1 MKPKKI
7 TFLTIF
13 IHLIAIILFF
23 INYSVFGETFK
34 NGEIKNSKTI
44 ISQKKN
50 ESNISLDHIG
60 CFFAFSNKPQCMVKR
75 LSNDEICEVI
85 DGWNNNRGITE
96 GIYKN
101 SLKEKSFRNLKCDFN
116 REITVKNK
124 TITLQEYRDIILS
137 EKEKDS
143 SKIVDFL
150 AKHIKPTTDYSRS
163 PDPSV
168 NYSNKTSNEK
178 DLIDLNLHILKELK
192 KEKEKSNLLEKKL
205 SLLVSKE
212 KELKSNIATDNQKPT
227 IKILK
232 KNLKNMQGF
241 IKGRVQDN
249 VGIADIIIEGNSV
262 SFNENGDF
270 FYKSYIPLNGKNI
283 KIKTFDLAGLSNS
296 ISVPFKR
303 ETKPKSNV
311 IFDNLNPL
319 GKKVKINSNALALII
334 GVDKYAN
341 TNARAIY
348 ADNDAQLF
356 ADYASQKLGV
366 PINRIKILLNQNAGQ
381 SELLLSLKQ
390 WLARSVRQNKSDVYI
405 FFAGH
410 GLASD
415 NGEKMY
421 LLPYDGTPQLLE
433 DTAILRDRLFNDI
446 SKSNPRSVTI
456 FLDTCYSGTTRTPE
470 ILVASRPIAII
481 AKQQPIPK
489 DFTIFT
495 AAASDQTAKPLEEV
509 KHGLFSYFL
518 MKGMEGDADANYD
531 NKITTWELHNF
542 IKKNVLQQSSG
553 AQTPELQGSKERVLV
568 RFN

>member
-13 IHLIAIILFF
+13 IHLVAIILFF
-23 INYSVFGETFK
+23 INYPVFGETFK
-34 NGEIKNSKTI
+34 NGEIKNSKKI
-44 ISQKKN
+44 ILQEKN
-50 ESNISLDHIG
+50 ENNISLDHIG

-96 GIYKN
+96 DIYRN
-101 SLKEKSFRNLKCDFN
+101 SLKEKSFRNLKCDIN

-150 AKHIKPTTDYSRS
+150 AKHIKPTTDYSSS

-212 KELKSNIATDNQKPT
+212 KEVKSNIATDNQKPT

-319 GKKVKINSNALALII
+319 GKKVKENSNALALII

-341 TNARAIY
+341 TNARALY

-366 PINRIKILLNQNAGQ
+366 PINRIKILLNENAGQ
-381 SELLLSLKQ
+381 SELLLSLKR

-542 IKKNVLQQSSG
+542 IKKNVLQQSIG
-553 AQTPELQGSKERVLV
+553 TQTPELQGSKERVLV

>member
-1 MKPKKI
+1 M
-7 TFLTIF
+7 
-13 IHLIAIILFF
+13 
-23 INYSVFGETFK
+23 
-34 NGEIKNSKTI
+34 
-44 ISQKKN
+44 
-50 ESNISLDHIG
+50 
-60 CFFAFSNKPQCMVKR
+60 
-75 LSNDEICEVI
+75 
-85 DGWNNNRGITE
+85 
-96 GIYKN
+96 
-101 SLKEKSFRNLKCDFN
+101 
-116 REITVKNK
+116 
-124 TITLQEYRDIILS
+124 
-137 EKEKDS
+137 
-143 SKIVDFL
+143 
-150 AKHIKPTTDYSRS
+150 
-163 PDPSV
+163 
-168 NYSNKTSNEK
+168 
-178 DLIDLNLHILKELK
+178 
-192 KEKEKSNLLEKKL
+192 
-205 SLLVSKE
+205 
-212 KELKSNIATDNQKPT
+212 
-227 IKILK
+227 
-232 KNLKNMQGF
+232 
-241 IKGRVQDN
+241 
-249 VGIADIIIEGNSV
+249 
-262 SFNENGDF
+262 
-270 FYKSYIPLNGKNI
+270 
-283 KIKTFDLAGLSNS
+283 
-296 ISVPFKR
+296 
-303 ETKPKSNV
+303 
-311 IFDNLNPL
+311 
-319 GKKVKINSNALALII
+319 II

-341 TNARAIY
+341 TNARALY

-366 PINRIKILLNQNAGQ
+366 PINRIKILLNENAGQ
-381 SELLLSLKQ
+381 SELLLSLKR

-542 IKKNVLQQSSG
+542 IKKNVLQQSIGS
-553 AQTPELQGSKERVLV
+553 QTPELQGSKERVLV